1 MPTTKLVSDMVS
13 MQACYV
19 NPTHPDFLNGH
30 KVRLFPSLYS
40 LSILLVC
47 KAMSLITDRLNAN
60 KPATSET
67 KQGKLTP
74 AQLNNNKDMEVD
86 MKKEEP
92 SFFGSFFSSSKSQEQ
107 KAEKSPAGNG
117 GGKYFLFLG
126 CAVTCHSVLKPVRR
140 SEQKSSARPLPH
152 TMRSRQVNTYSLQ
165 CCSSTRISTL

>member
-1 MPTTKLVSDMVS
+1 MFRRYPALRERFNSVVVNFFKTTMMPTTKLVSDMVS

-47 KAMSLITDRLNAN
+47 KAMALITDRLNAN

-74 AQLNNNKDMEVD
+74 AQLNNNKDLGVD
-86 MKKEEP
+86 MKKEER
-92 SFFGSFFSSSKSQEQ
+92 SLFGSFFSSSKSQQQ
-107 KAEKSPAGNG
+107 KAKKGPQAMEA
-117 GGKYFLFLG
+117 
-126 CAVTCHSVLKPVRR
+126 
-140 SEQKSSARPLPH
+140 ARPV
-152 TMRSRQVNTYSLQ
+152 TV
-165 CCSSTRISTL
+165 CI